1 MEKADKIKVGMSV
14 AQLLKLR
21 ETAKHIGIEL
31 TYDVKEEQWTV
42 NPAVLMATF
51 CKVAE
56 IPEDKGIE
64 LLGRAMGLI
73 AVQTII
79 DDISKGLM
87 PDE

>member
-1 MEKADKIKVGMSV
+1 MEDMHIGMSTE
-14 AQLLKLR
+14 QLKDLKELAR
-21 ETAKHIGIEL
+21 RTGIEVA
-31 TYDVKEEQWTV
+31 YDIQMDKWTV
-42 NPAVLMATF
+42 NPAALMAAF